1 MKQITVIT
9 EDHPGIVADITSI
22 MAANNIN
29 IETMEAQALGS
40 HGIVIFSV
48 DHYDKALRA
57 LRDANY
63 NAFSEDVII
72 IKLKDEPGALAKI
85 AVRFKEAGINI
96 KSLRIVKRDRENSLV
111 AISMERTDTAM
122 ELIKDVLVS

>member
-9 EDHPGIVADITSI
+9 EDHPGVVADLTAI
-22 MAANNIN
+22 MAANCIN

-48 DHYDKALRA
+48 DQYDKALRA